1 MFFLPVTLTSAGAA
15 ALLNLWLAIRVIR
28 LRFAEKVLI
37 GDGGSPRLLARMRAQ
52 MNFVEYTP
60 IILILIGL
68 IELAQGARFYL
79 WVVATAYLIGRV
91 LHAFGMD
98 GWLLGRQIGTVLT
111 FLTLAGLGLYAAW
124 LGYTGTNPLH

>member
-15 ALLNLWLAIRVIR
+15 ALINLWLAIRVVQ

-60 IILILIGL
+60 IVLILIGL
-68 IELAQGARFYL
+68 IELAQGTRFYL
-79 WVVATAYLIGRV
+79 WVVAAVYLVGRV
-91 LHAFGMD
+91 LHGFGMD
-98 GWLLGRQIGTVLT
+98 GWLLGRKIGALVT
-111 FLTLAGLGLYAAW
+111 FLTVGGLGLYAAW
-124 LGYTGTNPLH
+124 LGYTGSNSLH

>member
-15 ALLNLWLAIRVIR
+15 ALINLWLAIRIIQIR
-28 LRFAEKVLI
+28 HAERILT

-60 IILILIGL
+60 IVLILIGL
-68 IELAQGARFYL
+68 IELAQGTRFYL
-79 WVVATAYLIGRV
+79 WVVAAVYLLARV

-98 GWLLGRQIGTVLT
+98 GWRRGREIGALVT
-111 FLTLAGLGLYAAW
+111 FVVVAGLGLYAAW
-124 LGYTGTNPLH
+124 LGYTGSNPLH

>member
-15 ALLNLWLAIRVIR
+15 ALINLWLAIRVIQ
-28 LRFAEKVLI
+28 LRFADKVLI

-60 IILILIGL
+60 IVLILIGL
-68 IELAQGARFYL
+68 IELAQGTQFHL
-79 WVVATAYLIGRV
+79 WVIAAVYLLGRV

-98 GWLLGRQIGTVLT
+98 GWLLGRKIATGIT

-124 LGYTGTNPLH
+124 LGYTGSNPLH

>member
-15 ALLNLWLAIRVIR
+15 ALINLWLAIRVIQ
-28 LRFAEKVLI
+28 LRYADKVLT

-60 IILILIGL
+60 FILILIGL
-68 IELAQGARFYL
+68 IELAQGTRFYL
-79 WVVATAYLIGRV
+79 WVVAAVYLLGRV
-91 LHAFGMD
+91 LHGFGMD
-98 GWLLGRQIGTVLT
+98 GWQPGRAVGALTT

-124 LGYTGTNPLH
+124 LGYTGANPLH

>member
-15 ALLNLWLAIRVIR
+15 ALLNLWLAIRVIQ
-28 LRFAEKVLI
+28 LRYADKVLT

-60 IILILIGL
+60 FILILIGL
-68 IELAQGARFYL
+68 IELAQGTRLYL
-79 WVVATAYLIGRV
+79 WVIAAVYLIGRV
-91 LHAFGMD
+91 LHGFGMD
-98 GWLLGRQIGTVLT
+98 GWQPGRAIGALTT

-124 LGYTGTNPLH
+124 LGYTGSNPLH

>member
-15 ALLNLWLAIRVIR
+15 ALINLWLAIRVIQ
-28 LRFAEKVLI
+28 LRYADKVMT

-60 IILILIGL
+60 FILILIGL
-68 IELAQGARFYL
+68 IELAQGTRLYL
-79 WVVATAYLIGRV
+79 WVIAAVYLVGRV
-91 LHAFGMD
+91 LHGFGMD
-98 GWLLGRQIGTVLT
+98 GWRPGRAIGALTT

-124 LGYTGTNPLH
+124 LGYTGSNPLH